1 MAILCLCCYVMQK
14 NKELSMGIIVTNQMY
29 SIIKQLHT
37 IEDRN
42 ILYKAMFDYVLRNI
56 EPDLTDEQ
64 QRVFDQLKPYLK
76 GDNNA
81 TIF

>member
-1 MAILCLCCYVMQK
+1 
-14 NKELSMGIIVTNQMY
+14 MGIIVTNRMY
-29 SIIKQLHT
+29 SIIQQLPT
-37 IEDRN
+37 IDDRRL
-42 ILYKAMFDYVLRNI
+42 IYKAMFDYVLRNI

-81 TIF
+81 TIL